1 MRAIRVSRRRGD
13 DLASVDGEGGAGAA
27 AGAPPSV
34 VQDGTGEIA
43 PGAILAHDV
52 RDADGRVAMAKGTRL
67 DATLVAQLPGLAWRE
82 LHLLL
87 PEAGDLHETDAGRR
101 LARAAVGEGV
111 VVGALSGGAWP
122 LQAAHRGIL
131 AVERAALDAVNLVDG
146 LSVYT
151 LFDGQ
156 VVDAGETV
164 ARAKIVP
171 FVIADSVLALGEA
184 AARAVG
190 GVVRVRPFR
199 PMVVGAVVQE
209 SLGALA
215 MARFEAA
222 LGEKVRW
229 FGSTLCPP
237 AFVAPEPEA
246 IAEGIA
252 RQVASGAAIVA
263 LAGSRPMD
271 PLDPVF
277 DALARAGAVME
288 RQGVPAH
295 PGSLVWLARRGEVPI
310 VGMPACG
317 LFSQATVFDLILPR
331 LLTGERVTGRD
342 LASLGHGGFLTR
354 DMAFRFPPYREA
366 RDRGAVDDS

>member
-1 MRAIRVSRRRGD
+1 MV
-13 DLASVDGEGGAGAA
+13 
-27 AGAPPSV
+27 
-34 VQDGTGEIA
+34 
-43 PGAILAHDV
+43 GAILAHDV
-52 RDADGRVAMAKGTRL
+52 RDAAGRVAIAKGARL
-67 DATLVAQLPGLAWRE
+67 DALALARLDEVAWQE

-87 PEAGDLHETDAGRR
+87 PDAGDLHEGEAGER
-101 LARAAVGEGV
+101 LARASAGDGA
-111 VVGALSGGAWP
+111 VVGPMSGGAWP
-122 LQAAHRGIL
+122 LVAAHRGIL
-131 AVERAALDAVNLVDG
+131 VVHRAALEAVNMVDG

-171 FVIADSVLALGEA
+171 FVIAESTLAQGEA
-184 AARAVG
+184 AARDVG
-190 GVVRVRPFR
+190 GVVHVRPFH
-199 PMVVGAVVQE
+199 PVTVGAVVQE
-209 SLGALA
+209 SLGARA
-215 MARFEAA
+215 MVRFEAA

-229 FGSTLCPP
+229 FGSRLLAPD
-237 AFVAPEPEA
+237 FVAPDRDA
-246 IAEGIA
+246 IAAGIE
-252 RQVASGAAIVA
+252 RQVAAGAAIVA

-277 DALARAGAVME
+277 DALVRAGAVMD

-295 PGSLVWLARRGEVPI
+295 PGSLVWLAHRGEVPI
-310 VGMPACG
+310 IGMPACG

-331 LLTGERVTGRD
+331 LLTGERMTGRD

-366 RDRGAVDDS
+366 RDRGAVEDP